1 MKNPVK
7 PEEQQTP
14 EQLAEVMNGREVR
27 FRFVRHGQ
35 TVYNTE
41 HRMQGWSDSPMTPL
55 GDEQIAM
62 VGQALKRVPIELV
75 FSSDL
80 QRCRTTTQGILDARA
95 EHPQPVFLE
104 ELREWNFGGHEA
116 QLSKHVWGKL
126 IEKHNIEFDREADA
140 IRQLGEKLGW
150 TGMFDGVAELDET
163 GQSEYAAQIV
173 LRADRALTAMLSAAA
188 AEPGDEL
195 VNVLVVTHG
204 GFISTLLRQLIPEV
218 SADSILP
225 NCSVS
230 TVELRDGAWQLI
242 AQGVEPQDFAA

>member
-14 EQLAEVMNGREVR
+14 EELAAIMNGRDMR

-55 GDEQIAM
+55 GDEQIAT
-62 VGQALKRVPIELV
+62 VGKALSAVPFELV

-80 QRCRTTTQGILDARA
+80 QRCRTTTAGILEARDA
-95 EHPQPVFLE
+95 HPEPVFLE
-104 ELREWNFGGHEA
+104 ELREWNFGGHET
-116 QLSKHVWGKL
+116 QLSQHVWGKL
-126 IEKHNIEFDREADA
+126 IAKHNIEFDREADA
-140 IRQLGEKLGW
+140 IKTLGEKLGW

-163 GQSEYAAQIV
+163 GTSEYAAQIV
-173 LRADRALTAMLSAAA
+173 LRADRALSTMLQAAA
-188 AEPGDEL
+188 DAPGSDE
-195 VNVLVVTHG
+195 VNVLAVTHG
-204 GFISTLLRQLIPEV
+204 GFISTLLRQLVPEV

-230 TVELRDGAWQLI
+230 TVELRDGAWQLTGL
-242 AQGVEPQDFAA
+242 GVEPQDFSA